1 MLVPLSSSYIGFCVY
16 SGFLGFAF
24 GWFGAVLF
32 ETLMDLVGAERFSSA
47 VGLVT
52 IVECCPVLLGPPVLG
67 TVCLPISMVLLT

>member
-1 MLVPLSSSYIGFCVY
+1 MLVLISSYIGFCVY

-47 VGLVT
+47 VGVGDR
-52 IVECCPVLLGPPVLG
+52 CGVLPYPPG
-67 TVCLPISMVLLT
+67 ATSFRYSMSPISMVLLT